1 MASLSRVLH
10 QRRDNNA
17 LPVNNLGARTHR
29 LTFTSRFRSIFPMS
43 LTSLDIA
50 RIANL
55 ARLEL
60 QPDESE
66 RLLTQI
72 NGFFGIVEAMRAV
85 DTSGIEPLAHP
96 VAVIQAVALRLRDD
110 VPSEPNQREANQRSA
125 PAVERGLFLVPKV
138 IE

>member
-1 MASLSRVLH
+1 MKSLSPETLH
-10 QRRDNNA
+10 
-17 LPVNNLGARTHR
+17 PVSTLNL
-29 LTFTSRFRSIFPMS
+29 PMS
-43 LTSLDIA
+43 LTISDIS

-66 RLLTQI
+66 RMLTQI
-72 NGFFGIVEAMRAV
+72 NGFFDIVEKMRAV
-85 DTSGIEPLAHP
+85 DTTGIEPLAHP
-96 VAVIQAVALRLRDD
+96 LDTIQTVALRLRDD
-110 VPSEPNQREANQRSA
+110 VASEPDNREANQRNA